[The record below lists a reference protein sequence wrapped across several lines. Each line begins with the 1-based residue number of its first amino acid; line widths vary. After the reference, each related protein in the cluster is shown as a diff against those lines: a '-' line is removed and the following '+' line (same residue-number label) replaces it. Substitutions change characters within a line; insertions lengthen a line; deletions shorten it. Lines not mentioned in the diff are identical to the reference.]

1 MHHTSG
7 TKTQIL
13 TFIPKP
19 LSGRNKKGTEGP
31 PCAVGIP
38 RSCPPRPRATVPGCM
53 TAAAREPW
61 RPTRLLIAM
70 ATDHASVAN
79 PLACLPFGAHV
90 FHRLSTGLQCPRW
103 QLPFAWRPLPCKWQ
117 SACTGFPGCGHR
129 REDTRR
135 AHILRDLA
143 SGATKSGGGCTV
155 TPAPPTG
162 IAAIAGT
169 KRSRP

>member
-38 RSCPPRPRATVPGCM
+38 RSCPPRPRATVPGC
-53 TAAAREPW
+53 TTVAAREPW

-129 REDTRR
+129 REDYPPRPHSSGPCVRR
-135 AHILRDLA
+135 HQIGRRLHGYSSTVHWNRGNRRDE
-143 SGATKSGGGCTV
+143 TE
-155 TPAPPTG
+155 
-162 IAAIAGT
+162 
-169 KRSRP
+169 